1 MIQIGDILKVQYLGF
16 THYGIYAGFNSM
28 IHNSRKGGQVEEID
42 FQEFAD
48 GREVAIS
55 SIKSNDPYLSVFL
68 ARQYIGQKYNLLSEN
83 CEHFVRKITGKKQ
96 SVQVQKYIIA
106 GLGAWALLKSNNKA
120 VKMLG
125 ATVIAAVLSTD
136 SETSPMTN
144 VLTAT
149 TLVGGA
155 MLLTAES

>member
-1 MIQIGDILKVQYLGF
+1 LIQIGDILKVQYLGF

-55 SIKSNDPYLSVFL
+55 SIKSDDPYFSVFL

-83 CEHFVRKITGKKQ
+83 CEHFVRKISGKKE
-96 SVQVQKYIIA
+96 SVQVQKYVIA
-106 GLGAWALLKSNNKA
+106 CLGALALLKSNNKA
-120 VKMLG
+120 IKILG
-125 ATVIAAVLSTD
+125 ATVMATALLTD
-136 SETSPMTN
+136 SETSPMAN

-149 TLVGGA
+149 GLIGA
-155 MLLTAES
+155 GYLLLDK